1 YQMAAFFSAVGLRPG
16 YEVGEEIVYD
26 QREGYEMHHPKD
38 NRVMAPQFLVASVGA
53 VKIPS
58 DEKRRDAFAD
68 WLVSKE
74 NPFFDKAIANRI
86 WSYFL
91 GRGIIDPVDDIR
103 ASNPPVNA
111 ALLAALTKD
120 LTDHQFDLQHLM
132 RVIVKSRTYQA
143 SFQTN
148 EWNALDGDNFSHAIP
163 RRLSAEPLMD
173 AVTQAAGVRPNFPEV
188 PEDTTASQ
196 LPDPHVG
203 ADGFLDLFGR
213 PTRESSCECERRADF
228 SLPQALNLINGTTIS
243 DAVADS
249 KGRIAKNVLAG
260 MTDAAMIEDLYLAT
274 LTRLPT
280 KSEAENASH
289 YLAGGPQT
297 QKAQDLLWA
306 LLNSK
311 GFLYIY

>member
-1 YQMAAFFSAVGLRPG
+1 
-16 YEVGEEIVYD
+16 VGEEIVYD
-26 QREGYEMHHPKD
+26 QRADYEMRHPKD
-38 NRVMAPQFLVASVGA
+38 NRVMAPEFLIASA
-53 VKIPS
+53 STVKIPS
-58 DEKRRDAFAD
+58 DQKRRDAFAD
-68 WLVSKE
+68 WLVSKQ
-74 NPFFDKAIANRI
+74 NPFFAKAIANRM

-111 ALLAALTKD
+111 ALLDALTKD
-120 LTDHQFDLQHLM
+120 LIDHKFDLQALM

-143 SFQTN
+143 SFLTN

-173 AVTQAAGVRPNFPEV
+173 AVTMAAGVRPNFPEV
-188 PEDTTASQ
+188 PEDTMAGQ

-213 PTRESSCECERRADF
+213 PARESACECERRADL

-243 DAVADS
+243 DAVADP
-249 KGRIAKNVLAG
+249 KGRIAKSVLAG
-260 MTDAAMIEDLYLAT
+260 MTDAAMVDDLYLAT
-274 LTRLPT
+274 LTRFPT
-280 KSEAENASH
+280 KSESENALK
-289 YLAGGPQT
+289 YLAGGART
-297 QKAQDLLWA
+297 LRAQDLLWA

-311 GFLYIY
+311 GFLYVY